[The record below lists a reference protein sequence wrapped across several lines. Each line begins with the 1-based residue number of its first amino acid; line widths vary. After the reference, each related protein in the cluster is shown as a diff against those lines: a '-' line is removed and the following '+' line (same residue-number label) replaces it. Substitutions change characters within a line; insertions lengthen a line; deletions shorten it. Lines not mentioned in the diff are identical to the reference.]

1 MLVVTIQ
8 QGRYYTTLIR
18 LRNAVA
24 SNRILKEEEN
34 SLIYFKTLD
43 GQLIHCTSCASV
55 NNDLIELP
63 PSLVNIKY

>member
-1 MLVVTIQ
+1 MLVVTIN
-8 QGRYYTTLIR
+8 QGKYYTTLIR

-43 GQLIHCTSCASV
+43 GQLIHCTSSASV
-55 NNDLIELP
+55 NSDLIELP
-63 PSLVNIKY
+63 VSLVNVKC